1 MGDRTGIEWT
11 EATWNPLRGC
21 SRVSEGCRNCYAEA
35 VASRFSGEG
44 MPYEGLARKGKWT
57 GKIRFVQEA
66 LDRPLR
72 WRRPRRIFVNS
83 MSDLFH
89 EQVHDAWIA
98 AIFAVMFLAG
108 QHTYQIL
115 TKRPE
120 RMREWMRWLIAQPDS
135 ADVLLGT
142 LGDFGV
148 DAGIRNAAMGPW
160 PKPHIWL
167 GVSVE
172 DQATAD
178 ERIPVLLE
186 TPAALRWVSYE
197 PALGPVDFKPRP
209 EPSMCLLEHPHAGPC
224 RRSGLDWIVVG
235 GESGSRARPFNVKW
249 GIDVVGQAVLAGVPV
264 FVKQLGSRPGFRL
277 EDEEA
282 RGNPMPSFHHFDAAS
297 GLHIKAMNDR
307 KGGDPAEWPEELRV
321 REWPRA

>member
-1 MGDRTGIEWT
+1 MGDRSGIEWT

-44 MPYEGLARKGKWT
+44 MPYEGLAKNGKWT
-57 GKIRFVQEA
+57 GKIRVVEEA
-66 LDRPLR
+66 LERPLR

-89 EQVHDAWIA
+89 EKVDEQWIRNIFSVMEA
-98 AIFAVMFLAG
+98 A
-108 QHTYQIL
+108 QRHTFQIL
-115 TKRPE
+115 TKRPQ
-120 RMREWMRWLIAQPDS
+120 RMLAWVSEFDKWLRY
-135 ADVLLGT
+135 
-142 LGDFGV
+142 
-148 DAGIRNAAMGPW
+148 AGSVSFAEKLSNV
-160 PKPHIWL
+160 WL

-172 DQATAD
+172 DQATAE
-178 ERIPVLLE
+178 ERIPVLLK

-197 PALGPVDFKPRP
+197 PALGPVDFKPWVHP
-209 EPSMCLLEHPHAGPC
+209 FAGTDEEPCEGPC
-224 RRSGLDWIVVG
+224 CETPRGLLHWIVVG
-235 GESGSRARPFNVKW
+235 GESGPRARPFNVQW
-249 GIDVVGQAVLAGVPV
+249 ARAVVECCRAAWTPV

-282 RGNPMPSFHHFDAAS
+282 RGNRMPSFHHFDAPS
-297 GLHIKAMNDR
+297 GLHIKAMDDR